1 MSTPAITSLQ
11 ALLDQTPN
19 GAVDKESAHGKAII
33 SALAAAWMDLDG
45 SEAEMTFAYK
55 VEERAEQLFWQPPK
69 LYFGVIRHWHV
80 VRGSRWGR
88 LHDWSVDLNT
98 MTAKIENIRKRAV
111 SPAAPSMTKSVMAQ
125 LATKVANE
133 IVAHQPA
140 PHLKWRK
147 NQTVVDVN
155 LGKILPWSN
164 AQTLASRR
172 PRLRT
177 ALDSEMCNRGWKP
190 CGQGSKTSY
199 TP

>member
-1 MSTPAITSLQ
+1 MSTPAIYSLKTIL
-11 ALLDQTPN
+11 AQTPS
-19 GAVDKESAHGKAII
+19 GPVDKNSVLGKSII

-45 SEAEMTFAYK
+45 SEDQMTFAYK

-69 LYFGVIRHWHV
+69 LYFGVERHWDV

-88 LHDWSVDLNT
+88 LHEWSVDLT
-98 MTAKIENIRKRAV
+98 EMRAEIENIRKRAV
-111 SPAAPSMTKSVMAQ
+111 LPAAPSMTKSVMAQ